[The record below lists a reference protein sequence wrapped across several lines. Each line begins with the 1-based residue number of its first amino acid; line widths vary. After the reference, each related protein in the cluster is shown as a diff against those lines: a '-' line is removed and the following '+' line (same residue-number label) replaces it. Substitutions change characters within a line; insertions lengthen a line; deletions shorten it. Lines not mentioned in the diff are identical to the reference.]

1 MTCTVRHQATVY
13 HKCNGT
19 RFTIRS
25 SLCHP
30 LFSRAQYSSQNRRI
44 RALMSPLIIWIRLQI
59 SLLTVMQV
67 SRRSS
72 HRCRVMLDHATLMVI
87 PYRTRQPCH
96 SSFRPTLRGLTSRTT
111 QWTHSKTRKLRTN
124 SAVHPRARSSIHWQ
138 WSYLATSA
146 SRATSLSTPPES
158 EKSWVSKLER
168 QAILWNRCT
177 LADPRVQSRGKSLQI
192 QPLGPAD
199 SPVVMVHSQI
209 CLRRTG

>member
-30 LFSRAQYSSQNRRI
+30 LFSRAQYSSPNRRI

-111 QWTHSKTRKLRTN
+111 QWTHSKTRKLRT
-124 SAVHPRARSSIHWQ
+124 
-138 WSYLATSA
+138 
-146 SRATSLSTPPES
+146 TP
-158 EKSWVSKLER
+158 KQK
-168 QAILWNRCT
+168 
-177 LADPRVQSRGKSLQI
+177 
-192 QPLGPAD
+192 QPL
-199 SPVVMVHSQI
+199 
-209 CLRRTG
+209 RRKVLTWRSNRKEKRRDPLVGKR